1 MMDDK
6 QNLMRQL
13 QRLRAEHHS
22 LDERLS
28 HVMKETIVDHMTVQ
42 SLKKKKLGLKDQI
55 VQLENFLF
63 PDIIA

>member
-6 QNLMRQL
+6 KRLMQQL
-13 QRLRAEHHS
+13 QRLRAEHRQM
-22 LDERLS
+22 DEKLS
-28 HVMKETIVDHMTVQ
+28 QLMHETIVDHMALQTI
-42 SLKKKKLGLKDQI
+42 KKQKLGLKDQI